1 MRRLWLSKPRP
12 SRSYI
17 SLIEHGDR
25 SPSLVTISLLAK
37 ALGTSMTA
45 LIREVEQSM
54 EGG

>member
-1 MRRLWLSKPRP
+1 MELDARTKGLLGSEDAPHLHDQGRNN
-12 SRSYI
+12 
-17 SLIEHGDR
+17 
-25 SPSLVTISLLAK
+25 PSLAG